1 MTEKNWSDDQDRMQ
15 ANTLA
20 AQATSAGQAAPAPR
34 AEEPAQAKPTFQIMD
49 DYGYLKGEVKAGQRT
64 DDLDLTFKGQ
74 GLTKDQ
80 EVIVKAVLE
89 SGDVV
94 ALGTATVRKNGSW
107 SISPNLSFLQEG
119 MEGVVDFFITVVDVD
134 GVDSVDSDPIKGV
147 VVDRARPEIELESM
161 QVLGGV
167 QPVTIDG
174 AQGQAH
180 VNAQRP
186 VFEGKFSEPAS
197 PENLQHVRIVIKQG
211 GRTIFSFLES
221 VGEDGSWRYTWPD
234 ELLGQAGDYTLLF
247 YMMDAAGN
255 SPVNPDLIDKPFQEL
270 TLHLDYE
277 APDDVVSFI
286 LHDDFGPVHGPVA
299 AGGKTD
305 DATPTLIGKVELS
318 EGSDVESVAI
328 YVDGS
333 ETALGTA
340 LVDGEGNWSFES
352 PELAIG
358 EHVITVVPVD
368 GAGNEGNEASIAF
381 EVVDP
386 AVSPDAPV
394 ISEIVDDHG
403 SVTGLLNDGDVTD
416 DNNLTVNGTANAG
429 DIVLLYVNG
438 ELVASTTADEQGN
451 WTAELPLNGDDG
463 EQVITA
469 KAQDDAGRQST
480 ETAPVSVILDTTPPA
495 KPEGLSAED
504 DEGVVQ
510 GAIIDGG
517 ATNDSRPEL
526 SGQAEPGS
534 TVIISDNGEPLGSVV
549 ADAEGNWSYTPE
561 TPLAD
566 GEHSITAQAQD
577 AAGNLSEPSDALEF
591 SVWSEAPQV
600 QILHALDAADPV
612 TGPVADNGSTNDNR
626 PTLVGTATAGALV
639 IISEA
644 GIVLGSVQADT
655 EGNWSLQL
663 PLSQG
668 DGPHTYRAEV
678 QSATGEFGRDE
689 ITLLIDTRAP
699 DQPTIDTVLDDVGA
713 VTGALRSGDTTD
725 DNTPTLKGSDAEPNG
740 LVMVYDNGGLEPIA
754 STTADENGNWS
765 LDLPELADGEHRLTV
780 TTSDAAGNESNHSN
794 PFELTVDT
802 VVPADLRIDRIE
814 LVDDFGPVT
823 GMIANGGTTDD
834 ATPLVQGHV
843 EGEAA
848 YVEVYD
854 GETLLGTAAVD
865 AEGNWSFQAPEL
877 ASGEHAISVR
887 PVNAI
892 GQVGEASDSIAF
904 TLVGEETPL
913 PTLPVISEI
922 LDDLGSVTGLLNDG
936 DVTDDTSL
944 TVSGTADA
952 GNLVLLYVND
962 ELAASVVADE
972 QGNWA
977 AELPLAGDGEQV
989 ITAKAQDDAG
999 RHSDETAPVSVIL
1012 DTTAPEQPGMVTA
1025 EDNTGAITGPIEPGS
1040 VTDETQPTLSG
1051 SGEPGDTVSILDNG
1065 EVIGTV
1071 VIDENGQ
1078 WEFTPEQ
1085 PLEEGDHSIGVVITD
1100 PAGNASEPSES
1111 LDFSVD
1117 TSVAPMV
1124 IDSIELQDDFGP
1136 VVGAIANGGA
1146 TDDATPTV
1154 VGHVEG
1160 EAAWVE
1166 IYDGETLL
1174 GTALVDGDGNWSFQ
1188 APELE
1193 SGEHSISARPVSAI
1207 GQVGEASDSI
1217 AFTLVGEETDLP
1229 QPPVIDEIRDDQGSV
1244 TGLLN
1249 DGDVTD
1255 DTSLS
1260 VNGSA
1265 EAGNLVLLYVN
1276 DELAASVVADEQGNW
1291 TAELPLAGD
1300 GEQVITAKVQ
1310 DDAGRHSD
1318 ETAPV
1323 TVTLDTTAPEQPGMV
1338 TAEDNTGAITGPIE
1352 PGSVTDET
1360 QPTLSGS
1367 GEPGDTVSILDN
1379 GEEVGTATV
1388 DENGQWE
1395 FTPEQPLEDGDHSIS
1410 VVITDPAGNVSEPSE
1425 SLDFVV
1431 DSLPAFVTID
1441 AAIDQVGSITGDV
1454 VSGGVT
1460 DDARPTLKGTA
1471 NPGAVVIIKEGP
1483 VAYGSVVADA
1493 EGNWSMRL
1501 PLVQADGEHLYTA
1514 EVQNAT
1520 GGSAQAEFT
1529 LLVDTRVPD
1538 RPVIDAV
1545 LDNVGLIQ
1553 GPLTSGAVTD
1563 DATPTLK
1570 GGDAEPNGVVRIY
1583 DGKVEIGSTTADE
1596 FGEWSIELAEL
1607 ADGKHVLSVK
1617 AEDGAGNQSNPS
1629 RPFELTVDTAAA
1641 NLVIDSIEL
1650 VDDFGPVT
1658 GLIADG
1664 DKTDDT
1670 TPLLQGHVEGEAKYV
1685 EVYDGETLLGTAA
1698 VDAQGNWS
1706 FQAPELES
1714 GEHAFSAVPVDA
1726 LGKTG
1731 EASESIRFEVVGPE
1745 VAQPNAPVISEILD
1759 DQGSVSGLLNDGDV
1773 TDDTSLS
1780 LKGTADA
1787 GNLVMLYVN
1796 GELAASVVADEQG
1809 NWTAELPLAGDGEHV
1824 ITAKAQDEAGRH
1836 SDETAPVSVILDTT
1850 APEQPGMVTAEDNTG
1865 AITGPIE
1872 PGSVTDETQPTLS
1885 GSGEPGDTVSILDN
1899 GEVIGS
1905 VVIDENGQW
1914 EFTPEQPLEE
1924 GEHSISVVV
1933 TDPAG
1938 NASEPSESLDFSVDT
1953 SVSDLRID
1961 RIELV
1966 DDFGEVQGLIADGGK
1981 TDDTTPLLQGHVE
1994 GANAAWVEIYDGET
2008 LLGTALV
2015 DAEGNWAFQ
2024 SAELATGEYV
2034 FSAVPVDT
2042 IGKQGEPSENIR
2054 FEVVGP
2060 EVAPPQPP
2068 AIDEIRDDL
2077 GSVTGLLNDGDLTDD
2092 TSLSLKGTAEAGHTV
2107 LLYVDG
2113 ELAASVVAD
2122 EQGNWTAEL
2131 PLAGDGEH
2139 VITAKAQD
2147 EAGRHSDETAP
2158 VSITLDTTAPEQPG
2172 MVTAEDNTG
2181 AITGPIE
2188 PGSVT
2193 DETQPT
2199 LSGSGEPGD
2208 TVSIL
2213 DNGEV
2218 IGTVV
2223 IDENGQWEFT
2233 PEQPLEEGDHS
2244 ISVVVTDPAG
2254 NASEPS
2260 ESLDFS
2266 VDTSVEP
2273 MVIDRIELIDD
2284 VGPVTGAIVN
2294 GDSTDDATP
2303 LVQGHVEGEAAWV
2316 EIYDGETLLGTALV
2330 DGDGNWSFQA
2340 PELESGEHS
2349 ISARPVN
2356 AIGQV
2361 GEASESIG
2369 FTVVGEETPLPQPPV
2384 IDEIRDDLGSVTG
2397 LLNDGDVT
2405 DDTSLSLKGSADAG
2419 NLVLL
2424 YVGGVLAASAVADEN
2439 GNWSAELP
2447 LVGDGEQVIT
2457 AKAQDDAGRHSDET
2471 APVSVILDTT
2481 APEQPGMV
2489 TAEDNTGAITGPI
2502 EPGSVTDETQPTLSG
2517 SGEPGDTVSILDNGE
2532 VIGTVV
2538 IDENGQWEFTP
2549 EQPLEEGD
2557 HSISVVV
2564 TDPAGNAS
2572 EPSESLDFTVQA
2584 QVPTLSL
2591 DSVYDDVEGILG
2603 EIAQGG
2609 LTNDAQPTLSGT
2621 AGNGAVRVLIHD
2633 GQTLLGSALVD
2644 GNGNWQFEL
2653 PELADGEYS
2662 LSLVAETASGTPSES
2677 LEWSFTVDTQA
2688 PDAVTALDLVDD
2700 VPLITGSIEQDGLTN
2715 DATPTFS
2722 GQAPGA
2728 KWVNVYDGDTLLGS
2742 AAVDAEGNWSF
2753 TPDEPLSEGT
2763 HQFIA
2768 AAVDEAGN
2776 EGERSAGWN
2785 FTVDVTA
2792 PGRVTNLGLYDMIG
2806 PNPETDW
2813 GDIPN
2818 GGKTD
2823 DPWPNFYGQVD
2834 TFGVEY
2840 IYIYDNGTFL
2850 GSATVN
2856 QLTLEWAFEPY
2867 MQLATGSHSFQACAV
2882 DAAGNMGPLSDAWD
2896 FTVAIPVSPYPSIIN
2911 VHDDVA
2917 GVYLQKEDFTE
2928 DTNLTVKVSCAPGNL
2943 VTLYANGVAV
2953 GSHVVDEDGYWTFST
2968 GELAHLANADGSVD
2982 LVVGAEDLPSSG
2994 PYTIFLEDSVL
3005 QPQLLAE
3012 PYEAGDAA
3020 VAGLLGALAV
3030 GQEARA
3036 EAKPLSLADLLQAR
3050 EPAAEASAPE
3060 LLSAAAAPA
3069 APAAEPVVFD
3079 NPLVKQDLLALQQQ
3093 QLV

>member
-1 MTEKNWSDDQDRMQ
+1 MTEKNWIDDQDRMQ

-20 AQATSAGQAAPAPR
+20 AQATSAGQATPAPQ

-49 DYGYLKGEVKAGQRT
+49 DYGYLQEEVKAGQRT

-80 EVIVKAVLE
+80 EVIVKVVLE
-89 SGDVV
+89 SGDVM

-107 SISPNLSFLQEG
+107 SISPKLSFLQEG
-119 MEGVVDFFITVVDVD
+119 MEGVVDFFITVD
-134 GVDSVDSDPIKGV
+134 GVDSDRVEGV
-147 VVDRARPEIELESM
+147 VIDRARPQEIELESM

-174 AQGQAH
+174 AQGQAQ
-180 VNAQRP
+180 VNALRP

-197 PENLQHVRIVIKQG
+197 PEHLQHVRIVIKKDG
-211 GRTIFSFLES
+211 KTILS
-221 VGEDGSWRYTWPD
+221 VVERDLVNEDGSWSYTWPQ
-234 ELLGQAGDYTLLF
+234 ELEGQNGDYTLFF

-255 SPVNPDLIDKPFQEL
+255 SPETAPGSGFDKPFQEL
-270 TLHLDYE
+270 ALHLDYE
-277 APDDVVSFI
+277 APDDAEVSFV
-286 LHDDFGPVHGPVA
+286 LHDDFGPVHGTIA
-299 AGGKTD
+299 ADGKTD
-305 DATPTLIGKVELS
+305 DATPTLIGEVKDFANT
-318 EGSDVESVAI
+318 DVESVAI
-328 YVDGS
+328 YDG
-333 ETALGTA
+333 ETLLGTA
-340 LVDGEGNWSFES
+340 LVDGEGNWSFQS

-358 EHVITVVPVD
+358 GHVITVVPVD
-368 GAGNEGNEASIAF
+368 GAYNEGSNGMSIAF

-386 AVSPDAPV
+386 AVSPNAPV
-394 ISEIVDDHG
+394 ISEIADDQG

-416 DNNLTVNGTANAG
+416 DTSLTVSGTANAG
-429 DIVLLYVNG
+429 DIVLLYVNGELVASTTANEQGNWTVEQLPLNGGDGEHTITAKAQDDAGRHSDETAPVSITLDTTAPDKPEQVGADDNEGVVQGPITQHGATNDNTPEFSGQAEPGSTVIISDNGMPLGSVVADAQGNWSYTPEPPLADGSHSITVQAQDAAGNLSEPSDALEFSVWSEAPQVSIDHALDDVEPGLENVANGGVTNDLQPTLVGTATAGALVVLSEAGLVLGSAVADAEGNWSITLDRNQSEGSHTYTAEVRCATGEFAQADFVLVIDNNAPDRPILDAVLDNAGLVQGALASGDTTDDATPTLQGGEAEPNGLVKVYDNGTLVGSTLADENGDWSLELPELADGAHSLTVTSSDAAGNESKPTRPFELTVDTAVADLVIDSIELVDDFGEVQGLIADGGKTDDTTPLLQGHVEGTNAAYVEIYDGETLLGTAAVDAQGNWSFQSPELESGEYAFSAVPVDSLGKTGEASETIRFEVVGPEVALPNAPVISEILDDLGSVSGLLNDGDVTDDTSLSVSGSADAGNLVLLYVNG

-451 WTAELPLNGDDG
+451 WTAELPL
-463 EQVITA
+463 
-469 KAQDDAGRQST
+469 
-480 ETAPVSVILDTTPPA
+480 
-495 KPEGLSAED
+495 
-504 DEGVVQ
+504 
-510 GAIIDGG
+510 
-517 ATNDSRPEL
+517 
-526 SGQAEPGS
+526 
-534 TVIISDNGEPLGSVV
+534 
-549 ADAEGNWSYTPE
+549 
-561 TPLAD
+561 
-566 GEHSITAQAQD
+566 
-577 AAGNLSEPSDALEF
+577 
-591 SVWSEAPQV
+591 
-600 QILHALDAADPV
+600 
-612 TGPVADNGSTNDNR
+612 
-626 PTLVGTATAGALV
+626 
-639 IISEA
+639 
-644 GIVLGSVQADT
+644 
-655 EGNWSLQL
+655 
-663 PLSQG
+663 
-668 DGPHTYRAEV
+668 
-678 QSATGEFGRDE
+678 
-689 ITLLIDTRAP
+689 
-699 DQPTIDTVLDDVGA
+699 
-713 VTGALRSGDTTD
+713 
-725 DNTPTLKGSDAEPNG
+725 
-740 LVMVYDNGGLEPIA
+740 
-754 STTADENGNWS
+754 
-765 LDLPELADGEHRLTV
+765 
-780 TTSDAAGNESNHSN
+780 
-794 PFELTVDT
+794 
-802 VVPADLRIDRIE
+802 
-814 LVDDFGPVT
+814 
-823 GMIANGGTTDD
+823 
-834 ATPLVQGHV
+834 
-843 EGEAA
+843 
-848 YVEVYD
+848 
-854 GETLLGTAAVD
+854 
-865 AEGNWSFQAPEL
+865 
-877 ASGEHAISVR
+877 
-887 PVNAI
+887 
-892 GQVGEASDSIAF
+892 
-904 TLVGEETPL
+904 
-913 PTLPVISEI
+913 
-922 LDDLGSVTGLLNDG
+922 
-936 DVTDDTSL
+936 
-944 TVSGTADA
+944 
-952 GNLVLLYVND
+952 
-962 ELAASVVADE
+962 
-972 QGNWA
+972 
-977 AELPLAGDGEQV
+977 AGDGEQV
-989 ITAKAQDDAG
+989 ITAKAQDEAG

-1078 WEFTPEQ
+1078 WAFTPEQ
-1085 PLEEGDHSIGVVITD
+1085 PLEEGDHSISVVVTD

-1124 IDSIELQDDFGP
+1124 IDRIELQDDFGP
-1136 VVGAIANGGA
+1136 VVGAIANGSS

-1229 QPPVIDEIRDDQGSV
+1229 QPPVIDEIRDDLGSV

-1260 VNGSA
+1260 LKGTA

-1276 DELAASVVADEQGNW
+1276 GELAASVVAEQDGTW
-1291 TAELPLAGD
+1291 SVELPLTGD
-1300 GEQVITAKVQ
+1300 GEQVITAKAQ
-1310 DDAGRHSD
+1310 DDAGRHSE
-1318 ETAPV
+1318 ETAAV
-1323 TVTLDTTAPEQPGMV
+1323 SVTLDTTAPEQPGMV
-1338 TAEDNTGAITGPIE
+1338 IAEDSTGPVTGPIE

-1379 GEEVGTATV
+1379 GEEIGTATV
-1388 DENGQWE
+1388 DENGNWT

-1410 VVITDPAGNVSEPSE
+1410 VVITDAAGNVGEPSE
-1425 SLDFVV
+1425 ALDFVV
-1431 DSLPAFVTID
+1431 DSTPAFVTID
-1441 AAIDQVGSITGDV
+1441 MALDQVESITGEV
-1454 VSGGVT
+1454 ANGGVT
-1460 DDARPTLKGTA
+1460 NDRQPTLVGTA
-1471 NPGAVVIIKEGP
+1471 TPGALVIISEAGF
-1483 VAYGSVVADA
+1483 VLGSVVADT
-1493 EGNWSMRL
+1493 EGNWSLRL
-1501 PLVQADGEHLYTA
+1501 SVGQSDDEHHYTA
-1514 EVQNAT
+1514 EVQSAT
-1520 GGSAQAEFT
+1520 GATAQAEFS
-1529 LLVDTRVPD
+1529 LVIDTKAPD
-1538 RPVIDAV
+1538 RPILDAV
-1545 LDNVGLIQ
+1545 LDNAGLLQ
-1553 GPLTSGAVTD
+1553 GSLASGDTTD
-1563 DATPTLK
+1563 DATPTLQ
-1570 GGDAEPNGVVRIY
+1570 GSEAEPNGLVKVY
-1583 DGKVEIGSTTADE
+1583 DNDVLVGSTLADE
-1596 FGEWSIELAEL
+1596 NGDWSLELPEL
-1607 ADGKHVLSVK
+1607 ADGAHSLTVTSSDV
-1617 AEDGAGNQSNPS
+1617 AGNESKPT
-1629 RPFELTVDTAAA
+1629 RPFELTVDTAVAD
-1641 NLVIDSIEL
+1641 LVIDSIEL
-1650 VDDFGPVT
+1650 VDDFGPLT

-1670 TPLLQGHVEGEAKYV
+1670 TPLLQGHVEGTNAAYV
-1685 EVYDGETLLGTAA
+1685 EIYDGETLLGTAA

-1745 VAQPNAPVISEILD
+1745 VAQPEAPVISEILD
-1759 DQGSVSGLLNDGDV
+1759 DLGSVSGLLNDGDV
-1773 TDDTSLS
+1773 TDDTSLTVNGS
-1780 LKGTADA
+1780 AAA
-1787 GNLVMLYVN
+1787 GDLVLLYVD

-1809 NWTAELPLAGDGEHV
+1809 NWTAELPLAGDGEHA
-1824 ITAKAQDEAGRH
+1824 ITAKAQDPAGRH
-1836 SDETAPVSVILDTT
+1836 SEETAAVSVILDTT

-1885 GSGEPGDTVSILDN
+1885 GSGEPGDTVS
-1899 GEVIGS
+1899 V
-1905 VVIDENGQW
+1905 
-1914 EFTPEQPLEE
+1914 
-1924 GEHSISVVV
+1924 
-1933 TDPAG
+1933 
-1938 NASEPSESLDFSVDT
+1938 
-1953 SVSDLRID
+1953 
-1961 RIELV
+1961 
-1966 DDFGEVQGLIADGGK
+1966 
-1981 TDDTTPLLQGHVE
+1981 
-1994 GANAAWVEIYDGET
+1994 
-2008 LLGTALV
+2008 
-2015 DAEGNWAFQ
+2015 
-2024 SAELATGEYV
+2024 
-2034 FSAVPVDT
+2034 
-2042 IGKQGEPSENIR
+2042 
-2054 FEVVGP
+2054 
-2060 EVAPPQPP
+2060 
-2068 AIDEIRDDL
+2068 
-2077 GSVTGLLNDGDLTDD
+2077 
-2092 TSLSLKGTAEAGHTV
+2092 
-2107 LLYVDG
+2107 
-2113 ELAASVVAD
+2113 
-2122 EQGNWTAEL
+2122 
-2131 PLAGDGEH
+2131 
-2139 VITAKAQD
+2139 
-2147 EAGRHSDETAP
+2147 
-2158 VSITLDTTAPEQPG
+2158 
-2172 MVTAEDNTG
+2172 
-2181 AITGPIE
+2181 
-2188 PGSVT
+2188 
-2193 DETQPT
+2193 
-2199 LSGSGEPGD
+2199 
-2208 TVSIL
+2208 L

-2266 VDTSVEP
+2266 VDSSVAP
-2273 MVIDRIELIDD
+2273 MLIDRIELIDD
-2284 VGPVTGAIVN
+2284 VDPVTGAIVN
-2294 GDSTDDATP
+2294 GDSTDDAAP

-2361 GEASESIG
+2361 GEASDSIG

-2405 DDTSLSLKGSADAG
+2405 DDTSLTVNGSAESG

-2424 YVGGVLAASAVADEN
+2424 YVNGELVASATADEQ
-2439 GNWSAELP
+2439 GNWTAELP
-2447 LVGDGEQVIT
+2447 LAGDGEHAIT
-2457 AKAQDDAGRHSDET
+2457 AKAQDAAGRHSDET
-2471 APVSVILDTT
+2471 TPVSVILDTT

-2572 EPSESLDFTVQA
+2572 EPSKSLDFSVDSSVPVMIVDRIELLDDFGPVVGAIANGSSTDDATPLVQGHVEGEATYVEVYDGETLLGTAAVDAEGNWSFQAPELASGEHAISVRPVNAIGQIGEASDSIAFTLVGEETDPPQPPVIDEIRDDLGSVTGLLNDGDVTDDTSLSLKGTADAGNLVLLYVNGELAASVVADEQGNWTAELPLAGDGEQVITAKAQDEAGRHSEETAAVSVILDTTAPEQPGMVTAEDNTGAITGPIEPGSVTDETQPTLSGSGEPGDTVSILDNGEVIGTVVIDENGQWEFTPEQPLEEGDHSLSVVVTDPAGNASEPSESLDFQVQA

-2609 LTNDAQPTLSGT
+2609 LTNDAQPMLSGT

-2644 GNGNWQFEL
+2644 GDGNWQFEL
-2653 PELADGEYS
+2653 PELADGEYN

-2688 PDAVTALDLVDD
+2688 PEAVTGLDLVDD
-2700 VPLITGSIEQDGLTN
+2700 EPLITGTIEQSGLTN

-2722 GQAPGA
+2722 GQAIGA
-2728 KWVNVYDGDTLLGS
+2728 KWVNIYDGSLLIAS
-2742 AAVDAEGNWSF
+2742 VSVDAEGNWSF
-2753 TPDEPLSEGT
+2753 TPEEALYEGV
-2763 HQFIA
+2763 HRFSA

-2776 EGERSAGWN
+2776 EGESSVGWN

-2834 TFGVEY
+2834 TRDVEY

-2867 MQLATGSHSFQACAV
+2867 MQLATGSHSFQARAV
-2882 DAAGNMGPLSDAWD
+2882 DAAGNMGPLSDAWE

-3012 PYEAGDAA
+3012 PYEAGDAL
-3020 VAGLLGALAV
+3020 VAELLGAQV
-3030 GQEARA
+3030 MGQEARA

-3050 EPAAEASAPE
+3050 EPVAEATAPE

-3069 APAAEPVVFD
+3069 ALAAEPVVFD

>member
-1 MTEKNWSDDQDRMQ
+1 
-15 ANTLA
+15 
-20 AQATSAGQAAPAPR
+20 
-34 AEEPAQAKPTFQIMD
+34 MD

-952 GNLVLLYVND
+952 GNLVLLYVNG

-972 QGNWA
+972 QGNWT
-977 AELPLAGDGEQV
+977 AELPLTGDGEQV

-1100 PAGNASEPSES
+1100 PAGNA
-1111 LDFSVD
+1111 
-1117 TSVAPMV
+1117 
-1124 IDSIELQDDFGP
+1124 
-1136 VVGAIANGGA
+1136 
-1146 TDDATPTV
+1146 
-1154 VGHVEG
+1154 
-1160 EAAWVE
+1160 
-1166 IYDGETLL
+1166 
-1174 GTALVDGDGNWSFQ
+1174 
-1188 APELE
+1188 
-1193 SGEHSISARPVSAI
+1193 
-1207 GQVGEASDSI
+1207 
-1217 AFTLVGEETDLP
+1217 
-1229 QPPVIDEIRDDQGSV
+1229 
-1244 TGLLN
+1244 
-1249 DGDVTD
+1249 
-1255 DTSLS
+1255 
-1260 VNGSA
+1260 
-1265 EAGNLVLLYVN
+1265 
-1276 DELAASVVADEQGNW
+1276 
-1291 TAELPLAGD
+1291 
-1300 GEQVITAKVQ
+1300 
-1310 DDAGRHSD
+1310 
-1318 ETAPV
+1318 
-1323 TVTLDTTAPEQPGMV
+1323 
-1338 TAEDNTGAITGPIE
+1338 
-1352 PGSVTDET
+1352 
-1360 QPTLSGS
+1360 
-1367 GEPGDTVSILDN
+1367 
-1379 GEEVGTATV
+1379 
-1388 DENGQWE
+1388 
-1395 FTPEQPLEDGDHSIS
+1395 
-1410 VVITDPAGNVSEPSE
+1410 SEPSE

-2557 HSISVVV
+2557 HSISVMV